1 MARKSRKVDYVN
13 VGNKENLVTEAEN
26 QCEKVSHAAL
36 YARLSYESEKNRER
50 NTIETQMVL
59 LHNFVKEQKDIVVAK
74 EYYDISKTGTNF
86 ERDGFNEMM
95 QDIKEGNIDCVIV
108 KDLSR
113 LGRNYV
119 EAGSYIERVFPFF
132 NVRFISVNDHYDS
145 FRDDISLLI
154 SMSNVYN
161 EFYSRDLAK
170 KIRSSYRTSW
180 ANGEFPSG
188 QMAYGYE
195 KDKDN
200 PHQLIPDPVA
210 APVVKKIF
218 QYFIDGMTYA
228 EIARKLNAD
237 GYLCPKAYKLDKA
250 GKANEKSAT
259 WTWSGGTVHKI
270 LENQYYAGDSVH
282 NQFTND
288 SWAAQRQKMNQKE
301 EWIIIKNTHEALVS
315 RKDFDEVQEKIGHI
329 VKRVNEARKSNG
341 NNVRDF
347 NFFKQKIVCAD
358 CGKTMYLYGKTKG
371 SHRRFYCGN
380 NKLHG
385 KCTPHSITDLEV
397 NDYVL
402 RVIRAHIN
410 VYVEN
415 VDLIR
420 RLNQRQES
428 IKKYDVFNREIKKCR
443 KELEKVAVHRERLF
457 EDYVCRIID
466 AEQYETFSKQ
476 DAETEKEIQNNM
488 EILLKHQ
495 VGYEKNFHTEEEWE
509 TLINKYR
516 NTRTLTKEMVNAF
529 VEKIEIHE
537 ALKGRT
543 LADYRGKK
551 VGYLFQNFEL
561 LDNLTG
567 RENILLPTS
576 LHGIPEKESSQRLSQ
591 LAKYLEINDV
601 LDKFPSKMSGGQRQR
616 VAAAR
621 ALILNPRMI
630 LADEPTGALD
640 SKNARNI
647 MEKLSGLNC
656 DEQATILMVTHDSNA
671 ASFCKRILFIQDGI
685 IFHELRQL
693 PGDFYYCLL
702 YDSFHLHPGCNDFFA
717 KNGERCSEQT
727 LASDSCVLRND
738 PGDSFLFDLLR
749 LQVSI

>member
-543 LADYRGKK
+543 LADYRGKI

-685 IFHELRQL
+685 IFHELRRGDESQHEFYGRILKVMAQL
-693 PGDFYYCLL
+693 GGG
-702 YDSFHLHPGCNDFFA
+702 SSN
-717 KNGERCSEQT
+717 
-727 LASDSCVLRND
+727 VL
-738 PGDSFLFDLLR
+738 
-749 LQVSI
+749 

>member
-1 MARKSRKVDYVN
+1 M
-13 VGNKENLVTEAEN
+13 
-26 QCEKVSHAAL
+26 
-36 YARLSYESEKNRER
+36 
-50 NTIETQMVL
+50 
-59 LHNFVKEQKDIVVAK
+59 
-74 EYYDISKTGTNF
+74 
-86 ERDGFNEMM
+86 
-95 QDIKEGNIDCVIV
+95 
-108 KDLSR
+108 
-113 LGRNYV
+113 
-119 EAGSYIERVFPFF
+119 
-132 NVRFISVNDHYDS
+132 NDHYDS

-228 EIARKLNAD
+228 EIARKLNA
-237 GYLCPKAYKLDKA
+237 DKA

-371 SHRRFYCGN
+371 NHRRFYCGN

-402 RVIRAHIN
+402 RVIRVHIN

-537 ALKGRT
+537 SGSIT
-543 LADYRGKK
+543 
-551 VGYLFQNFEL
+551 V
-561 LDNLTG
+561 
-567 RENILLPTS
+567 
-576 LHGIPEKESSQRLSQ
+576 RLV
-591 LAKYLEINDV
+591 YDDMLE
-601 LDKFPSKMSGGQRQR
+601 
-616 VAAAR
+616 
-621 ALILNPRMI
+621 
-630 LADEPTGALD
+630 
-640 SKNARNI
+640 
-647 MEKLSGLNC
+647 
-656 DEQATILMVTHDSNA
+656 
-671 ASFCKRILFIQDGI
+671 
-685 IFHELRQL
+685 ELRK
-693 PGDFYYCLL
+693 Y
-702 YDSFHLHPGCNDFFA
+702 A
-717 KNGERCSEQT
+717 KERE
-727 LASDSCVLRND
+727 AESC
-738 PGDSFLFDLLR
+738 
-749 LQVSI
+749 Q